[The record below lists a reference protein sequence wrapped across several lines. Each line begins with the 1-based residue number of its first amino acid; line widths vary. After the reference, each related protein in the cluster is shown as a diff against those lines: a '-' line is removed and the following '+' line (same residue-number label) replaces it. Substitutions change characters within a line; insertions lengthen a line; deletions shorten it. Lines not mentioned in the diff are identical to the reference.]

1 MNEVEKMLI
10 DGTTAYMTPEVI
22 VIFKVEPNYDAIAK
36 ARDILDS
43 VTDTLILQ
51 DLNLEEKSNEP

>member
-22 VIFKVEPNYDAIAK
+22 IIFKVEPSYDAIAK
-36 ARDILDS
+36 AREILDS
-43 VTDTLILQ
+43 VTDTLILRQ
-51 DLNLEEKSNEP
+51 LEK